1 MKVAVIPSDTG
12 GCGSYRLIWPADAVK
27 NLGHD
32 VKLIP
37 NPQLLIGND
46 NKVLGLAQ
54 NIDADLI
61 VMQRP
66 ARDKYLKLIGYLQSR
81 GYKVI
86 VDMDD
91 DLANIAKGN
100 VAYGAYNAIP
110 GATMHWQYAKAACKM
125 ADLVTCA
132 TEALAA
138 DYGNGSNS
146 VVISNCIP
154 ERYLEIK
161 PEGMHPLVT
170 VGWPGFVGTHPADLQ
185 ITHGA
190 INQAIAETKG
200 KARFIALGDQKALH
214 ALGVRE
220 REPNGW
226 FPGVGLPEYPRLVSL
241 LDIGIAPLE
250 DTKFNK
256 AKSWL
261 KGLEYGSL
269 GIAPVLSPTPDNMRM
284 VEAGAALS
292 AANPREWKE
301 HLIRLINDE
310 EERISLQNRAKKFAE
325 TQTIERNAWKWEKA
339 WQSVL

>member
-1 MKVAVIPSDTG
+1 MKVAVIPSDKG
-12 GCGSYRLIWPADAVK
+12 GCGFYRCIWPGMAVQ

-32 VKLIP
+32 VRLTP
-37 NPQLLIGND
+37 NPQLLIGNE
-46 NKVLGLAQ
+46 NRVIGLAQ
-54 NIDADLI
+54 NIDADI
-61 VMQRP
+61 VIMQRP
-66 ARDKYLKLIGYLQSR
+66 AKDQYLKLIDYLQR
-81 GYKVI
+81 KGIKVC

-91 DLANIAKGN
+91 DLANIDKSN
-100 VAYGAYNAIP
+100 IAYKAYNSP
-110 GATMHWQYAKAACKM
+110 GAVTHWKFAKLACQI
-125 ADLVTCA
+125 ADLVTCS

-146 VVISNCIP
+146 VVLPNCIP
-154 ERYLEIK
+154 EWYLGVEPK
-161 PEGMHPLVT
+161 GDHPLVT
-170 VGWPGFVGTHPADLQ
+170 VGWPGFIGTHPADLQ

-190 INQAIAETKG
+190 VNQAIAETKG
-200 KARFIALGDQKALH
+200 KARFIALGDQKALP

-226 FPGVGLPEYPRLVSL
+226 YPGVGLPEYPRLVSL

-269 GIAPVLSPTPDNMRM
+269 GIAPVLSPTPDNIRM
-284 VEAGAALS
+284 INAGAALS
-292 AANPREWKE
+292 AANPKEWRE

-310 EERISLQNRAKKFAE
+310 EERTCLQKSAKEFAA
-325 TQTIERNAWKWEKA
+325 TQTIEGNAWKWEAA

>member
-1 MKVAVIPSDTG
+1 MKVAVVPSDLG
-12 GCGSYRLIWPADAVK
+12 GCGSYRLIWPAQAVK

-32 VKLIP
+32 VKIIP
-37 NPQLLIGND
+37 NPQLLVRSD
-46 NKVLGLAQ
+46 NTVMGLAQ
-54 NIDADLI
+54 NIDADI
-61 VMQRP
+61 VVLQRP
-66 ARDKYLKLIGYLQSR
+66 ARDKYLKLIDYLQKK
-81 GYKVI
+81 GYKVV

-91 DLANIAKGN
+91 DLANISKSN
-100 VAYGAYNAIP
+100 TAYGAYNSA
-110 GATMHWQYAKAACKM
+110 GATMHWQYAKLACKR

-138 DYGNGSNS
+138 EYGNGSNS
-146 VVISNCIP
+146 VVLSNCIP
-154 ERYLEIK
+154 EWYLGVK
-161 PEGMHPLVT
+161 PEGEHPLVT
-170 VGWPGFVGTHPADLQ
+170 VGWPGFLGTHPADLQ

-190 INQAIAETKG
+190 VNQAIAETKG
-200 KARFIALGDQKALH
+200 KARFIALGDQKALP

-310 EERISLQNRAKKFAE
+310 DERTCLQKSAKEFAA
-325 TQTIERNAWKWEKA
+325 TQTIEGNAWKWEAA